1 MIIYIYIYINIYIYK
16 YIHKYTY
23 IYIYITNIYIYIYTY
38 IYYRCVKIDPTERVR
53 TGSFCVPRHSGEM
66 AERCG
71 RRGELEPSGEICGK
85 TSAFLHTTFGLQ
97 KHRTHGG
104 WYFLVSF

>member
-1 MIIYIYIYINIYIYK
+1 M
-16 YIHKYTY
+16 
-23 IYIYITNIYIYIYTY
+23 
-38 IYYRCVKIDPTERVR
+38 KIVPTERVR

-85 TSAFLHTTFGLQ
+85 TAAFLHTTFGLQ

-104 WYFLVSF
+104 WYLFSIFLVSISSQYPISEMYQRGVVYMFLHDVVSFYVTLNLQF